1 VKTKV
6 VLLAAVVA
14 VMVSGGSQARSVGD
28 LRERVVDYSDLN
40 LNSSAGAAVLY
51 QRITRAAHAVC
62 DLPIPWDA
70 TAASRVRN
78 CVHAARARSVSEV
91 NAPELT
97 RYFESRQK
105 ASVVVA
111 MGASQL

>member
-1 VKTKV
+1 MRTKM
-6 VLLAAVVA
+6 VLLMAVVA
-14 VMVSGGSQARSVGD
+14 VMVSGGLQARSVGD
-28 LRERVVDYSDLN
+28 VRQRVVDYSDLN
-40 LNSSAGAAVLY
+40 LNNGAGAAVLY

-70 TAASRVRN
+70 MSASRVRQ

-91 NAPELT
+91 NQPELT

-105 ASVVVA
+105 APVVVA
-111 MGASQL
+111 MGARQL